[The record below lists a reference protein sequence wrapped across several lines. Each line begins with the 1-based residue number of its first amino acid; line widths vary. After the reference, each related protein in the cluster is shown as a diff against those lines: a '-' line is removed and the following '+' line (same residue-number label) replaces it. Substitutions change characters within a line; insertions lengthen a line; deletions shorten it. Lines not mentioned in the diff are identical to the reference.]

1 MRGERMDRLPERAR
15 ARERATARAFGVDE
29 TTTDGGALI
38 RVGARGWE
46 CAATRGKNWRPD
58 VSEG

>member
-1 MRGERMDRLPERAR
+1 MARPPERSP
-15 ARERATARAFGVDE
+15 ARESATARAFGVDE